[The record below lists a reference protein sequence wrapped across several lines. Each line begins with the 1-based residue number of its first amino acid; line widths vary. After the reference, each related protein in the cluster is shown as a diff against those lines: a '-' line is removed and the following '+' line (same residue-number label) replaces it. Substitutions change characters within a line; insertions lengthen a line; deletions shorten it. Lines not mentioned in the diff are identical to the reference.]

1 MTSITGFITGLSSG
15 GAEHQLVILTTML
28 VDKGY
33 DVKLVTFADVPDH
46 YTVSDKV
53 TRLRLSENTNK
64 FFKLISIFL
73 YFIRVQTDVV
83 ISFGQRENLLVL
95 FPLIFRKKINV
106 IAGERNFTSGKP
118 SRIELVLLKIL
129 YKRANTIVCNSYSQH
144 QHICSMQP
152 SLSSKCRVITNYTD
166 PDLYKFSPVPNNEI
180 IRIGVFCRFE
190 PQKNC
195 LRFLEAIYKVIQQT
209 DKPFIVDWYGNQSFN
224 NDLLKDYFKSVKMRL
239 AQLGLN
245 NNVILHTA
253 VSSVNELLPVFDAI
267 ALPSLY
273 EGFSN
278 SISEAICSGRP
289 MLVSNVSDNPI
300 LVHDGENGFLF
311 NPNDVNSIASTII
324 RFLSM
329 SPEQRSL
336 MGEKSRE
343 IAQNLF
349 DKNDFINKYISLM
362 R

>member
-1 MTSITGFITGLSSG
+1 MII
-15 GAEHQLVILTTML
+15 QNQ
-28 VDKGY
+28 K
-33 DVKLVTFADVPDH
+33 
-46 YTVSDKV
+46 
-53 TRLRLSENTNK
+53 
-64 FFKLISIFL
+64 
-73 YFIRVQTDVV
+73 
-83 ISFGQRENLLVL
+83 
-95 FPLIFRKKINV
+95 
-106 IAGERNFTSGKP
+106 
-118 SRIELVLLKIL
+118 
-129 YKRANTIVCNSYSQH
+129 
-144 QHICSMQP
+144 
-152 SLSSKCRVITNYTD
+152 
-166 PDLYKFSPVPNNEI
+166 